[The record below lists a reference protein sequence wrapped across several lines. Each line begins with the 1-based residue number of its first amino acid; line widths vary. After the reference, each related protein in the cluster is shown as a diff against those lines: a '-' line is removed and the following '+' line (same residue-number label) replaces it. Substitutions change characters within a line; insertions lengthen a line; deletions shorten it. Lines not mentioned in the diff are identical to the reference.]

1 MRNIRLTKG
10 FEVMRIWGRKNS
22 INVQKVLWCCD
33 ELGLDYE
40 RIDAGGAFGGT
51 DDPAYLA
58 MNPNGLVPTIS
69 DDGFT
74 LWESNVIVR
83 YLSAKHGMGT
93 LYPEDLRER
102 ADAERWMDWQLGT
115 LWARMRPVFIG
126 LVRTRPGE
134 RDEISIESFRQ
145 QTVEAW
151 NVLEQHITGRDYAL
165 GEAFTM
171 ADIPLGVSV
180 YRWYQ
185 MPIERPSMPNLESYL
200 KRLKDRPAFR
210 ERVMLPLS

>member
-1 MRNIRLTKG
+1 VLK
-10 FEVMRIWGRKNS
+10 IWGRKNS

-40 RIDAGGAFGGT
+40 RIDAGGPFGGT
-51 DDPAYLA
+51 RDPEYLA
-58 MNPNGLVPTIS
+58 LNPNGLVPAIS
-69 DDGFT
+69 DDGFA

-83 YLSAKHGMGT
+83 YLSAKHGAGT
-93 LYPEDLRER
+93 MYPEDLRER

-126 LVRTRPGE
+126 LVRTPPEE
-134 RDEISIESFRQ
+134 RDDAAIELFRG

-151 NVLEQHITGRDYAL
+151 GVLETHMDGGRPYVL
-165 GEAFTM
+165 GDLFTM
-171 ADIPLGVSV
+171 ADIPLGVSI
-180 YRWYQ
+180 YRWSQ
-185 MPIERPSMPNLESYL
+185 LPVEKPPMPNLDAYHALL
-200 KRLKDRPAFR
+200 KERRAFR